1 MEDKPEGVKP
11 LISFSRRMPLDAG
24 VTGETL
30 LLLRKGGV
38 PPLPITKVWLPLS
51 SMDLS
56 VIIVNYNVRHFLE
69 QALLSV
75 ERAIADLEAEVW
87 VVDNDSVDD
96 SVAMV
101 KDRFPWVKL
110 IANHHNPGF
119 SIANNQAIRASSG
132 RYVLLLNPDTVV
144 EEDTFRRCV
153 DFMDDHPEAGGLGV
167 RMIDGSGRFLPESK
181 RGLPTPWV
189 AFTKAFGLARL
200 FPKSRKFNHY
210 HLGYLS
216 EGETHEVEVLAGA
229 FMLMRREA
237 LDKVGLLDEDF
248 FMYGEDIDL
257 SYRLLKGGY
266 KNYYFPETSIIHYKG
281 ESTKRGSLNYV
292 RVFYQAMII
301 FARKHFAGS
310 QARLLV
316 WLMQLAIYVRAS
328 LTLLANTWR
337 RFRYPLLDAAGI
349 YLGLRVLKSLWS
361 SYHFGDANYFP
372 DYINYWH
379 FPAYTVLWLGS
390 IFLWG
395 GYDRPFDLGRTL
407 RSLGVGTLLLFAVY
421 GLLPESL
428 RPSRALLL
436 LGAAWAS
443 GWVITVRAVSHLVKL
458 GTLGPLLSGETQN
471 QRLVIVGGAEEVE
484 RALSLLQRAGA
495 TRNYLGRLSP
505 DDERGVEVLGP
516 ARRLSEL
523 AQLYRVEEII
533 FCSAD
538 LSNEAIQRWMTDM
551 GPRIQ
556 YRILPEASSSI
567 IGSHRPDQRGTLY
580 TIDVNLRINQ
590 PTQRR
595 SKWLFDKLMAVLVFL
610 LWPII
615 IWWVDR
621 KQGLFV
627 NAWRVLLGR
636 LHWVGYAPKDTRVSL
651 LPRLRK
657 GVLNPA
663 TDREVT
669 DADTL
674 HQLNLLYA
682 RDYRVGED
690 WRIVLRSIGALGNVV

>member
-1 MEDKPEGVKP
+1 
-11 LISFSRRMPLDAG
+11 
-24 VTGETL
+24 
-30 LLLRKGGV
+30 
-38 PPLPITKVWLPLS
+38 
-51 SMDLS
+51 MDLS

-75 ERAIADLEAEVW
+75 ERAIAGLEAEVW

-96 SVAMV
+96 SVTMV
-101 KDRFPWVKL
+101 RERFPWVKL
-110 IANHHNPGF
+110 IANDDNPGF
-119 SIANNQAIRASSG
+119 SVANNQAIRESSG

-153 DFMDDHPEAGGLGV
+153 DFMDRHPDGGGLGV

-200 FPKSRKFNHY
+200 FPASRKFNHY
-210 HLGYLS
+210 HLGYLA
-216 EGETHEVEVLAGA
+216 ENETHEVEILAGA
-229 FMLMRREA
+229 FMLMRRRA
-237 LDKVGLLDEDF
+237 LDEVGLLDENF

-266 KNYYFPETSIIHYKG
+266 KNYYYPETSIIHYKG

-316 WLMQLAIYVRAS
+316 WLMQLAIYLRAF
-328 LTLLANTWR
+328 LTVVANVWR
-337 RFRYPLLDAAGI
+337 TFRYPLLDAAGI
-349 YLGLRVLKSLWS
+349 YLGLRILKSLWS
-361 SYHFGDANYFP
+361 SYHFGDVNYFP

-390 IFLWG
+390 IFLGG

-407 RSLGVGTLLLFAVY
+407 RSLGLGTLLLFAVY

-436 LGAAWAS
+436 LGAAWAGS
-443 GWVITVRAVSHLVKL
+443 WVVLVRVASHLLKY
-458 GTLGPLLSGETQN
+458 GSLGPLLSGETQN
-471 QRLVIVGGAEEVE
+471 QRLVIVGGAEEAE

-495 TRNYLGRLSP
+495 SRNYIGRLSP
-505 DDERGVEVLGP
+505 GESRGTEILGT
-516 ARRLSEL
+516 AQRLPEL
-523 AQLYRVEEII
+523 VQLYRAEEII

-538 LSNEAIQRWMTDM
+538 LSNEAIQRWMTDL
-551 GPRIQ
+551 GPKLQ

-580 TIDVNLRINQ
+580 TIDVNLRINH

-595 SKWLFDKLMAVLVFL
+595 GKWLFDKLAALLVLL
-610 LWPII
+610 TWPVL

-621 KQGLFV
+621 KPGLLL
-627 NAWRVLLGR
+627 NAWRVLTGQR
-636 LHWVGYAPKDTRVSL
+636 HWVGYAPEDPRVSL
-651 LPRLRK
+651 LPGLRP
-657 GVLNPA
+657 GIVHPA
-663 TDREVT
+663 TNRGVT
-669 DADTL
+669 DPDTL

-682 RDYRVGED
+682 RDYRVSED
-690 WRIVLRSIGALGNVV
+690 WRIILRALSALGDRR

>member
-1 MEDKPEGVKP
+1 
-11 LISFSRRMPLDAG
+11 
-24 VTGETL
+24 
-30 LLLRKGGV
+30 
-38 PPLPITKVWLPLS
+38 
-51 SMDLS
+51 MDLS

-75 ERAIADLEAEVW
+75 ERAIVGLEAEVW
-87 VVDNDSVDD
+87 VVDNDSADD

-101 KDRFPWVKL
+101 RERFPWVKL
-110 IANHHNPGF
+110 LANRHNPGF
-119 SIANNQAIRASSG
+119 SVANNQAIRQSSG

-144 EEDTFRRCV
+144 EEDTFLRCV
-153 DFMDDHPEAGGLGV
+153 AFMDQHPEAGGLGV

-189 AFTKAFGLARL
+189 AFTKAFGLARM
-200 FPKSRKFNHY
+200 FPTSRRFNHY

-216 EGETHEVEVLAGA
+216 EAETHEVEVLAGA
-229 FMLMRREA
+229 FMFMRRRA
-237 LDKVGLLDEDF
+237 LDQVGLLDEDF

-266 KNYYFPETSIIHYKG
+266 KNYYFPDTSIIHYKG

-328 LTLLANTWR
+328 LTLLANLWR
-337 RFRYPLLDAAGI
+337 SFWYPLLEAAGI
-349 YLGLRVLKSLWS
+349 YVGLRLLKSLWS
-361 SYHFGDANYFP
+361 SYHFNDVNYFP
-372 DYINYWH
+372 DYVNYWH
-379 FPAYTVLWLGS
+379 FPAYTLLWLAS
-390 IFLWG
+390 IFLGG

-407 RSLGVGTLLLFAVY
+407 RSLGVGTLLLFAIY

-436 LGAAWAS
+436 LGAAWAGS
-443 GWVITVRAVSHLVKL
+443 WVILVRVASHLIKF
-458 GTLGPLLSGETQN
+458 GTLSPLLSGESDN
-471 QRLVIVGGAEEVE
+471 QRLIIVGGVTEAE
-484 RALSLLQRAGA
+484 RTLSLLQRAGA
-495 TRNYLGRLSP
+495 SRNYIGRLSP
-505 DDERGVEVLGP
+505 TEEVGEEVLGV
-516 ARRLSEL
+516 AQRLPEL
-523 AQLYRVEEII
+523 VQLYRAEEII

-538 LSNEAIQRWMTDM
+538 LSNEAIQRWMTEM
-551 GPRIQ
+551 GPKLQ

-580 TIDVNLRINQ
+580 TIDVNLRIND

-595 SKWLFDKLMAVLVFL
+595 GKWLFDKLLAVGLLLFWPLV
-610 LWPII
+610 
-615 IWWVDR
+615 IWWVNH
-621 KQGLFV
+621 KLGLFF
-627 NAWRVLLGR
+627 NAWRVLLGHC
-636 LHWVGYAPKDTRVSL
+636 HWVSYSPQDHGADL
-651 LPRLRK
+651 LPDLQP
-657 GVLNPA
+657 GVLHPA
-663 TDREVT
+663 TGREVT
-669 DADTL
+669 DPETI

-690 WRIVLRSIGALGNVV
+690 WRIVFRSVAALGDKCKV